1 MPVPTARTDL
11 STTAAS
17 NSPAGSEAIGT
28 NADDYIRA
36 GFKFIR
42 ENYDDVLLRATIA
55 SPTFTGTVTGPSY
68 TVTGSSV
75 PANGVYLSAAN
86 TFAIASNTTVRYSVN
101 STGGHAFATPSSGT
115 TTVTVSGASLGTTD
129 GNSTE
134 IVSLNYAS
142 GNTDRISFI
151 GYRRDNASDW
161 QTAETRI
168 QRVVDSDPHGFI
180 AFGDGGQGTAAGTQG
195 LILGG
200 GNDDAI
206 YIGSDTNVTFVG
218 TATSPD
224 FIETSSRELKENI
237 ADATSGALE
246 RIQSLAV
253 KEFEF
258 AADESRRKRVGVIAE
273 DVAARYSV
281 EGKGVSL
288 TNVIF
293 DLVKAVQELA
303 AK

>member
-36 GFKFIR
+36 AFKFIR

-55 SPTFTGTVTGPSY
+55 SPTFTGTVTGPGY

-86 TFAIASNTTVRYSVN
+86 TFAIASNTTVRYTIN
-101 STGGHAFATPSSGT
+101 STGAHVIAAPTSGT
-115 TTVTVSGASLGTTD
+115 GLAVNAKALGTTD
-129 GNSTE
+129 GDQTE
-134 IVSLNYAS
+134 IATFNYAS
-142 GNTDRISFI
+142 ANADRLSVF
-151 GYRRDNASDW
+151 GYRRANDSAW
-161 QTAETRI
+161 GTAETRI
-168 QRVVDSDPHGFI
+168 QRIVDSTSNGFI
-180 AFGDGGQGTAAGTQG
+180 SFGDGGRSTAAGTQG

-200 GNDDAI
+200 ANTEAI
-206 YIGSDTNVTFVG
+206 YINADTNVTFVG

-224 FIETSSRELKENI
+224 FIETSARSTKENI
-237 ADATSGALE
+237 VEAEAGALE
-246 RIQSLAV
+246 RILALPV

-258 AADESRRKRVGVIAE
+258 RADESGRKRVGVIADE
-273 DVAARYSV
+273 VSSRYSV
-281 EGKGVSL
+281 NGQGVSL
-288 TNVIF
+288 TNLLF

>member
-36 GFKFIR
+36 AFKFIR

-86 TFAIASNTTVRYSVN
+86 TFAVSSNTTIRYRVD
-101 STGGHAFATPSSGT
+101 STGQHIFSAPSSGGT
-115 TTVTVSGASLGTTD
+115 GLTASATALGTT
-129 GNSTE
+129 
-134 IVSLNYAS
+134 S
-142 GNTDRISFI
+142 GNQTAIAEFNFSSTNNDRVIVF
-151 GYRRDNASDW
+151 GYRRANGSTW
-161 QTAETRI
+161 ETAETRI
-168 QRVVDSDPHGFI
+168 QKLVDETPHGFVT
-180 AFGDGGQGTAAGTQG
+180 FGDGGRGTAAGQDG
-195 LILGG
+195 LILGA
-200 GNDDAI
+200 NNTEAVFI
-206 YIGSDTNVTFVG
+206 NATTNVTFAG

-224 FIETSSRELKENI
+224 FIETSARSTKENI
-237 ADATSGALE
+237 VEAESGALE
-246 RIQSLAV
+246 RILALPV

-258 AADESRRKRVGVIAE
+258 RADESRRKRVGVIADE
-273 DVAARYSV
+273 VSSRYSV
-281 EGKGVSL
+281 NGQGVSI
-288 TNVIF
+288 TNLLF

>member
-36 GFKFIR
+36 AYKFIR

-224 FIETSSRELKENI
+224 FIETSARATKENI
-237 ADATSGALE
+237 VEAEAGALE
-246 RIQSLAV
+246 RILALPV

-258 AADESRRKRVGVIAE
+258 RADESGRKRVGVIADE
-273 DVAARYSV
+273 VSSRYSV
-281 EGKGVSL
+281 NGQGVSL
-288 TNVIF
+288 TNLLF

-303 AK
+303 AR